1 MATLGLIALA
11 TAAGFAVGGTVFE
24 GVDNRISG
32 MFQALVAGSLLH
44 VVMHRSHPHGEEI
57 APATRGRL
65 QAGLGALGGLVLLW
79 GITWNHGAESIVWQ
93 GGGIL
98 GLGGLFLIILWR
110 RGSHLYGSGHEH
122 HQSGRSGANHHR
134 VPPD

>member
-57 APATRGRL
+57 DPARRRRL

-79 GITWNHGAESIVWQ
+79 GITWSHGAESMVWQ

-110 RGSHLYGSGHEH
+110 RGNHFYASGHEH
-122 HQSGRSGANHHR
+122 HHSGKSGANHHR
-134 VPPD
+134 LPPD